1 MKLKM
6 TDSVFEYVENDA
18 AATADLY
25 SFRIRKGRFKN
36 VIFTYGKVRF
46 FEDKET
52 QQLKFN
58 FNYTVNKGN
67 SRYEKDEL
75 QKLEKFKNFIS
86 EILIY
91 ILEQQLSNADIPTD
105 SQESM

>member
-52 QQLKFN
+52 DQLKFN

-67 SRYEKDEL
+67 SRYKKDEL
-75 QKLEKFKNFIS
+75 RDMEKFKKFIS
-86 EILIY
+86 EILTY
-91 ILEQQLSNADIPTD
+91 ILEQQLTNADIPTD